1 LSFSLNDYIRKR
13 DFVCE
18 KLDRLILILKEVGF
32 DKGVKKVELHKTK
45 IIEDSFQIAV
55 VGEFSRG
62 KSTFINALLGKKI
75 LPSLARP
82 TTTILNIISYGDEPS
97 ITLYYRDE
105 AKLPKRISE
114 EEFKKIIA
122 PMDPIEGDPDSE
134 KEYKEAVEKI
144 KEIRFADI
152 SAPLSFCKDGV
163 TIIDTPGTN
172 DLDPAREQ
180 ITNNIIPNADAA
192 ILLLSAKKI
201 LAQSEMSFLRDRL
214 LVNDIQKIFI
224 VINFKDVLD
233 SDEKIEKVK
242 DFTREHLKPILG
254 DTKVFLITAKQALN
268 ARRKMNG
275 EELVNKFG
283 HPIPTWDI
291 EDTGILEFEEALSKF
306 LQYERGAIKLLKPIQ
321 ASNKI
326 IDHVI
331 NNSIEFQRKTLVS
344 DIQHLDEKIE
354 AFKLRVRNV
363 RKTGKK
369 ALHKIESQL
378 SYKGKEI
385 ISWYEKELDHISSR
399 ALSVIDRYEYLDPQ
413 AIAREIEDEIAPLER
428 TLHLEKKKRV
438 EMSISE
444 IIKLASQNLD
454 QEWDRLNQA
463 FDRLISNDEVVTLSR
478 LSEDLAQ
485 DTQQHPDIFDEIF
498 EELNTAWTNSS
509 NLFVKGM
516 IAVGGILA
524 GIIYGGVSLVKSGM
538 VKLMGETTQRKF
550 RIKIIN
556 QFETKN
562 KEKVSDL
569 KREWEVLGK
578 ALRTEFKKI
587 IETNIAEIENQLNQ
601 LRENTHLEQSEI
613 QRKLEN
619 LNRQEKMLLTLKQDL
634 QKVSIALNTKK
645 ELEGV
650 PL

>member
-1 LSFSLNDYIRKR
+1 MSFSLNDYIRKR

-354 AFKLRVRNV
+354 AFKPRVRNV

-538 VKLMGETTQRKF
+538 VKLMGETTRRKF

>member
-538 VKLMGETTQRKF
+538 VKLMGETTRRKF